1 MNKLGAVTALLATF
15 LVAAGTASLSAE
27 SSTTPP
33 TNLKKVGDHW
43 TPWDPPPAGPDS
55 YLIQKGDT
63 LWDLAGKW
71 LDDPYLWPQVW
82 DENRYVLDSHWI
94 YPGDP
99 LVVPGRPT
107 VVPAEGIPPV
117 TDGPDGAEGDAGL
130 GGDEGDGSGEEVAEA
145 APPTPLPPQPL
156 PMADETDLYCSG
168 YIDAQPPQPSVWI
181 AAHDIERSIIGE
193 GDVVFLNVGRAAGIQ
208 PGDEFAIL
216 RREDQVRHPESGGVL
231 GTLMR
236 GMGKLRVML
245 VHDDSATALIEMSC
259 EDIHD
264 GDELLAWKDIPVPM
278 LATVP
283 EFDRW
288 NPTASGGASGHI
300 VATGEGLNMALG
312 EGHVFFTSLGS
323 VEGLAPGDVVTLY
336 RAREG
341 DQLPRQNL
349 GQAVILTVRQA
360 SSMAKIIL
368 SVRESAIGDEVEALR

>member
-15 LVAAGTASLSAE
+15 LVAAGTASMSAE

-33 TNLKKVGDHW
+33 TDLKKVGDHW

-55 YLIQKGDT
+55 YIIQKGDT

-181 AAHDIERSIIGE
+181 AAHDIERSIMGE

-216 RREDQVRHPESGGVL
+216 RRDDQVRHPETNGVL

-245 VHDDSATALIEMSC
+245 VHDDSATAVIEMSC

-264 GDELLAWKDIPVPM
+264 GDELLAWTDIPVPM
-278 LATVP
+278 VATVP
-283 EFDRW
+283 KFDRW
-288 NPTASGGASGHI
+288 DPTPSGGASGHI
-300 VATGEGLNMALG
+300 VATGEGLDLALG
-312 EGHVFFTSLGS
+312 EGHVIFTSLGS
-323 VEGLAPGDVVTLY
+323 VEGLSPGDIVTLY
-336 RAREG
+336 REREG
-341 DQLPRQNL
+341 DELPRQNL

-360 SSMAKIIL
+360 SSLAKIIL
-368 SVRESAIGDEVEALR
+368 SVRESQIGDEVEALR